1 MRLLIVRHAI
11 AVPSGTPGIPDDER
25 PLTDDGRKKF
35 RRVARGLARLVR
47 QPDAIL
53 TSPLPRARETADIL
67 AACWDGVT
75 VENLPA
81 LAVGDHAG
89 LEQALQGYPADAFVA
104 LVGHEPWL
112 STLLAH
118 VLDARSPERFVFRKG
133 GAAMVELRG
142 SLAEGGLLHW
152 FARPKVL
159 RE

>member
-25 PLTDDGRKKF
+25 TLTDDGRKKF
-35 RRVARGLARLVR
+35 RRVARGLARLVKK
-47 QPDAIL
+47 PDVIL
-53 TSPLPRARETADIL
+53 TSPLPRARETADLL
-67 AACWDGVT
+67 AAAWEGAT
-75 VENLPA
+75 VEDLPA

-89 LEQALQGYPADAFVA
+89 LEEALRRYSDGALVA
-104 LVGHEPWL
+104 VVGHEPWL
-112 STLLAH
+112 SALLAH

-133 GAAMVELRG
+133 GAALVELRG
-142 SLAEGGLLHW
+142 SLAEGGMLHW